1 MHWALLALAITSLG
15 SAQAGQPYLKG
26 TLDLKQQN
34 CGSIYESTPWLKET
48 NDTSLITL
56 SKEELNKQWVHFVGE
71 I

>member
-1 MHWALLALAITSLG
+1 MLALANTSLG

-26 TLDLKQQN
+26 TLNLKQQN

-48 NDTSLITL
+48 NDTSLITRSKQEL
-56 SKEELNKQWVHFVGE
+56 SKQWVPFVGE